1 MELAVVSRLARSG
14 CTAAVAVVGAE
25 CGGGLGWFVRYR
37 VHFVHLLCN
46 APFDTTHVPSLQDP
60 ALLSPGQLEL
70 EAHPNT
76 YQGSLG
82 PRKKVRDVNMH
93 VPWEG
98 LALVLEQLAGV
109 LAAAA
114 RLHTTSA
121 VPAAR
126 P

>member
-1 MELAVVSRLARSG
+1 
-14 CTAAVAVVGAE
+14 
-25 CGGGLGWFVRYR
+25 VRYR

-60 ALLSPGQLEL
+60 ALLSPGQLER
-70 EAHPNT
+70 EAHPNA

-98 LALVLEQLAGV
+98 LALVREQLAGV
-109 LAAAA
+109 LAARGTPAYNERRA
-114 RLHTTSA
+114 RGEA
-121 VPAAR
+121 VNYLYGEGRQISPG
-126 P
+126 PVWGW